1 VDETLKVMIKKP
13 ISPEIRRQL
22 IFAQREEITEHHIYS
37 RLAEQ
42 TRDLENRK
50 VLNQIAADELKHYKL
65 WAAYTNKDVSPSYWE
80 IKKYYWISKIFG
92 LTFGLKLMEKGET
105 NAQINYTAISA
116 EVPEALTVAEDEN
129 KHEQELLGLIQEEH
143 LKYMGSIVLGL
154 NDALVEILGT
164 LAGLTF
170 ALQNT
175 KLVALAGIITGI
187 AGALSMSSS
196 EYLSNKAE
204 GKHDMAIKSSVF
216 TGIAYIIAVVFLVA
230 PFLIF
235 SSVFIGL
242 LAALFDSILIVFLF
256 TYYISVANDQPF
268 RKRFLEMVVL
278 STVVGLISFGLGYL
292 VRVLFGIEV

>member
-1 VDETLKVMIKKP
+1 MIKKP
-13 ISPEIRRQL
+13 ISPEIRQQL
-22 IFAQREEITEHHIYS
+22 IFAQREEITEYHIYS
-37 RLAEQ
+37 KLAEQ
-42 TRDLENRK
+42 TKDAENRK
-50 VLNQIAADELKHYKL
+50 VLTQIAADELKHYKL
-65 WAAYTNKDVSPSYWE
+65 WGAYTNKEVSPSYWE
-80 IKKYYWISKIFG
+80 IKKYYWIAKIFG
-92 LTFGLKLMEKGET
+92 LTFGLKLMEKGEEK
-105 NAQINYTAISA
+105 AQINYALIAT
-116 EVPEALTVAEDEN
+116 EVPEALEVAEDEN
-129 KHEQELLGLIQEEH
+129 QHEKELLGLIQEEH

-196 EYLSNKAE
+196 EYLSNRAE
-204 GKHDMAIKSSVF
+204 GKHEMAIKSSVF
-216 TGIAYIIAVVFLVA
+216 TGIAYIVAVIFLVA

-242 LAALFDSILIVFLF
+242 LVALFDSILIVFLF

-278 STVVGLISFGLGYL
+278 SSVVGLISFGLGYV
-292 VRVLFGIEV
+292 VRIFFGIDV

>member
-1 VDETLKVMIKKP
+1 MIKKP
-13 ISPEIRRQL
+13 ISPEVRQQL
-22 IFAQREEITEHHIYS
+22 IFAQREEITEYHIYS
-37 RLAEQ
+37 KLAEQ
-42 TRDLENRK
+42 TKDPENQK
-50 VLNQIAADELKHYKL
+50 ILMQIAADELKHYKL
-65 WAAYTNKDVSPSYWE
+65 WSAYTNKEVSPSFWE
-80 IKKYYWISKIFG
+80 IKKYYWISRIFG
-92 LTFGLKLMEKGET
+92 LTFGLKLMEKGEEK
-105 NAQINYTAISA
+105 AQINYDLIAE
-116 EVPEALTVAEDEN
+116 EVPEAKEVSEDEN
-129 KHEQELLGLIQEEH
+129 KHEKELLGLIEEEH

-204 GKHDMAIKSSVF
+204 GKEDLAIKSSVF
-216 TGIAYIIAVVFLVA
+216 TGIAYVIAVVFLVA

-235 SSVFIGL
+235 TSPFVAL

-268 RKRFLEMVVL
+268 RKRFLEMVIL
-278 STVVGLISFGLGYL
+278 STVVGIISFGLGYL
-292 VRVLFGIEV
+292 VRILFGIDV

>member
-1 VDETLKVMIKKP
+1 MIKKP
-13 ISPEIRRQL
+13 ISTEIRQQL
-22 IFAQREEITEHHIYS
+22 IFAQREEITEYHIYS
-37 RLAEQ
+37 KLAEQ
-42 TRDLENRK
+42 TKDAGNQK
-50 VLNQIAADELKHYKL
+50 VLKQIAADELKHYKL
-65 WAAYTNKDVSPSYWE
+65 WGAYTNKEVSPSYWE
-80 IKKYYWISKIFG
+80 IKKYYWIAKIFG
-92 LTFGLKLMEKGET
+92 LTFGLKLMEKGEEK
-105 NAQINYTAISA
+105 AQINYALIAT
-116 EVPEALTVAEDEN
+116 EVPEALEVAEDEN
-129 KHEQELLGLIQEEH
+129 QHEKELLGLIQEEH

-204 GKHDMAIKSSVF
+204 GKEDLAIKSAVF

-268 RKRFLEMVVL
+268 RKRFLEMVIL
-278 STVVGLISFGLGYL
+278 STVVGLISFGLGYV
-292 VRVLFGIEV
+292 VRIMFGIEV

>member
-1 VDETLKVMIKKP
+1 
-13 ISPEIRRQL
+13 
-22 IFAQREEITEHHIYS
+22 
-37 RLAEQ
+37 
-42 TRDLENRK
+42 
-50 VLNQIAADELKHYKL
+50 
-65 WAAYTNKDVSPSYWE
+65 
-80 IKKYYWISKIFG
+80 
-92 LTFGLKLMEKGET
+92 MEKGEEK
-105 NAQINYTAISA
+105 AQINYALIAA
-116 EVPEALTVAEDEN
+116 EVPEALEVADDEN
-129 KHEQELLGLIQEEH
+129 QHEKELLGLIQEEH

-196 EYLSNKAE
+196 EYLSNRAE

-216 TGIAYIIAVVFLVA
+216 TGIAYIVAVIFLVA

-256 TYYISVANDQPF
+256 TYYVSVANDQPF

-278 STVVGLISFGLGYL
+278 SSVVGLISFGLGYV
-292 VRVLFGIEV
+292 VRIMFGIEV

>member
-1 VDETLKVMIKKP
+1 MIKKP
-13 ISPEIRRQL
+13 ISPEIRQQL
-22 IFAQREEITEHHIYS
+22 ILAQREEITEYHIYS
-37 RLAEQ
+37 KLAEQ
-42 TRDLENRK
+42 TKDVDNQK
-50 VLNQIAADELKHYKL
+50 VLKQIAADELKHYKL
-65 WAAYTNKDVSPSYWE
+65 WGAYTNKEVSPNNWE
-80 IKKYYWISKIFG
+80 VRKYYWISRIFG
-92 LTFGLKLMEKGET
+92 LTFGLKLMEKGEEK
-105 NAQINYTAISA
+105 AQINYALIAT
-116 EVPEALTVAEDEN
+116 EVPEALEVVEDEN
-129 KHEQELLGLIQEEH
+129 NHEKELIGLIEEEH

-187 AGALSMSSS
+187 AGALSMASS
-196 EYLSNKAE
+196 EYLSNRAE

-216 TGIAYIIAVVFLVA
+216 TGIAYVIAVVFLVA

-268 RKRFLEMVVL
+268 RKRFVEMVVL
-278 STVVGLISFGLGYL
+278 SSVVGIISFGLGYL
-292 VRVLFGIEV
+292 VRILFGIEV

>member
-1 VDETLKVMIKKP
+1 MIKKP
-13 ISPEIRRQL
+13 ISPEIRQQL
-22 IFAQREEITEHHIYS
+22 IFAQREEITEYHIYS
-37 RLAEQ
+37 KLAEQ
-42 TRDLENRK
+42 TKDAENRK
-50 VLNQIAADELKHYKL
+50 VLTQIAADELKHYKL
-65 WAAYTNKDVSPSYWE
+65 WGAYTNKEVSPSYWE
-80 IKKYYWISKIFG
+80 IKKYYWIAKIFG
-92 LTFGLKLMEKGET
+92 LTFGLKLMEKGEEK
-105 NAQINYTAISA
+105 AQINYALIAT
-116 EVPEALTVAEDEN
+116 EVPEALEVANDEN
-129 KHEQELLGLIQEEH
+129 QHEKELLGLIQEEH

-196 EYLSNKAE
+196 EYLSNRAE
-204 GKHDMAIKSSVF
+204 GKNDMAIKSSVF
-216 TGIAYIIAVVFLVA
+216 TGIAYIVAVIFLVA

-278 STVVGLISFGLGYL
+278 SSVVGLISFGLGYV
-292 VRVLFGIEV
+292 VRIFFGIEV

>member
-1 VDETLKVMIKKP
+1 MIKKP
-13 ISPEIRRQL
+13 ISPEIRQQL
-22 IFAQREEITEHHIYS
+22 IFAQREEITEYHIYS
-37 RLAEQ
+37 KLAEQ
-42 TRDLENRK
+42 TKDAENQK
-50 VLNQIAADELKHYKL
+50 VLKQIAADELKHYKL
-65 WAAYTNKDVSPSYWE
+65 WGAYTNKEVSPSYWE
-80 IKKYYWISKIFG
+80 IKKYYWIAKIFG
-92 LTFGLKLMEKGET
+92 LTFGLKLMEKGEEK
-105 NAQINYTAISA
+105 AQINYALIAT
-116 EVPEALTVAEDEN
+116 EVPEALEVANDEN
-129 KHEQELLGLIQEEH
+129 QHEKELLGLIQEEH

-187 AGALSMSSS
+187 AGALSMASS
-196 EYLSNKAE
+196 EYLSNRAE

-268 RKRFLEMVVL
+268 RKRFLEMVIL
-278 STVVGLISFGLGYL
+278 STVVGLISFGLGYV
-292 VRVLFGIEV
+292 VRIMFGIDV

>member
-1 VDETLKVMIKKP
+1 MIKKP
-13 ISPEIRRQL
+13 ISPEIRQQL
-22 IFAQREEITEHHIYS
+22 IFAQREEITEYHIYNK
-37 RLAEQ
+37 LAEQ
-42 TRDLENRK
+42 TKDAGNQK
-50 VLNQIAADELKHYKL
+50 VLKQIAADELKHYKL
-65 WAAYTNKDVSPSYWE
+65 WSAYTNKEVSPSYWE
-80 IKKYYWISKIFG
+80 IKKYYWIAKIFG
-92 LTFGLKLMEKGET
+92 LTFGLKLMEKGEEK
-105 NAQINYTAISA
+105 AQINYALIAA
-116 EVPEALTVAEDEN
+116 EVPEALEVANDEN
-129 KHEQELLGLIQEEH
+129 QHEKELLGLIQEEH

-187 AGALSMSSS
+187 AGALSMASS
-196 EYLSNKAE
+196 EYLSNRAE

-268 RKRFLEMVVL
+268 RKRFLEMVIL
-278 STVVGLISFGLGYL
+278 STVVGLISFGLGYV
-292 VRVLFGIEV
+292 VRIMFGINV

>member
-1 VDETLKVMIKKP
+1 MKKKP

-22 IFAQREEITEHHIYS
+22 IFAQREEITEYHIYN
-37 RLAEQ
+37 RLAGQ
-42 TRDLENRK
+42 TKNIENQK
-50 VLNQIAADELKHYKL
+50 VLQQIAADELKHYKL
-65 WAAYTNKDVSPSYWE
+65 WSAYTNKDVSPSRWK
-80 IKKYYWISKIFG
+80 IFKYYWIAKIFG
-92 LTFGLKLMEKGET
+92 LTFGLKLMEKGEEK
-105 NAQINYTAISA
+105 AQINYNLIATEI
-116 EVPEALTVAEDEN
+116 PEATEVANDEN
-129 KHEQELLGLIQEEH
+129 QHEKELLELIEEEH

-204 GKHDMAIKSSVF
+204 GKEALAVKSAIF
-216 TGIAYIIAVVFLVA
+216 TGIAYVIAVVFLVA
-230 PFLIF
+230 PYLIF
-235 SSVFIGL
+235 ASPFVAL
-242 LAALFDSILIVFLF
+242 LVALFDSILIVFLF
-256 TYYISVANDQPF
+256 TYYISIANDQPF

-278 STVVGLISFGLGYL
+278 STVVGLISFGLGYV
-292 VRVLFGIEV
+292 VRILFGIEV